1 MKLLILF
8 VLLIAFSVLCSMIF
22 TNPNKHSKCCE
33 APADQPIIGIF
44 GVCLYLLGMA
54 ILVAAFNYG
63 AFVGWT
69 AVIVWFGVYFSVWY
83 YIKREQR
90 EYKRRLEL
98 ERKGSNGQSK
108 FAAGCKSHKKS
119 FRISE
124 SFFYDYFLAAII
136 FNASSKVSSLSLN
149 SRGMA

>member
-98 ERKGSNGQSK
+98 ERKRQQ
-108 FAAGCKSHKKS
+108 KS

>member
-54 ILVAAFNYG
+54 ILAAAFNYG

-98 ERKGSNGQSK
+98 ERKRQQRANSPLVVK
-108 FAAGCKSHKKS
+108 VRKKA
-119 FRISE
+119 FGFPKA
-124 SFFYDYFLAAII
+124 FFMTI
-136 FNASSKVSSLSLN
+136 FWL
-149 SRGMA
+149 R

>member
-54 ILVAAFNYG
+54 ILVAAFPDCGLHHCFHPFAELSSGIY
-63 AFVGWT
+63 
-69 AVIVWFGVYFSVWY
+69 
-83 YIKREQR
+83 EQ
-90 EYKRRLEL
+90 
-98 ERKGSNGQSK
+98 
-108 FAAGCKSHKKS
+108 
-119 FRISE
+119 
-124 SFFYDYFLAAII
+124 
-136 FNASSKVSSLSLN
+136 
-149 SRGMA
+149 

>member
-22 TNPNKHSKCCE
+22 TNHNKHSKCCE

-54 ILVAAFNYG
+54 ILAAAFNYG

-98 ERKGSNGQSK
+98 ERKRQQR
-108 FAAGCKSHKKS
+108 AEQI
-119 FRISE
+119 RRW
-124 SFFYDYFLAAII
+124 L
-136 FNASSKVSSLSLN
+136 
-149 SRGMA
+149 

>member
-8 VLLIAFSVLCSMIF
+8 VLLNAFSVLCSMIL

-54 ILVAAFNYG
+54 ILAAAFNYG

-83 YIKREQR
+83 YIKRDQR
-90 EYKRRLEL
+90 VYNRRLEL
-98 ERKGSNGQSK
+98 ERKRQQR
-108 FAAGCKSHKKS
+108 AEQI
-119 FRISE
+119 RRW
-124 SFFYDYFLAAII
+124 L
-136 FNASSKVSSLSLN
+136 
-149 SRGMA
+149 

>member
-54 ILVAAFNYG
+54 ILAAAFFSILM
-63 AFVGWT
+63 AKLMRSDALRFVS
-69 AVIVWFGVYFSVWY
+69 I
-83 YIKREQR
+83 
-90 EYKRRLEL
+90 
-98 ERKGSNGQSK
+98 
-108 FAAGCKSHKKS
+108 
-119 FRISE
+119 
-124 SFFYDYFLAAII
+124 
-136 FNASSKVSSLSLN
+136 
-149 SRGMA
+149 

>member
-33 APADQPIIGIF
+33 APADQPI
-44 GVCLYLLGMA
+44 
-54 ILVAAFNYG
+54 
-63 AFVGWT
+63 GWT

-98 ERKGSNGQSK
+98 ERKRQQR
-108 FAAGCKSHKKS
+108 AEQI
-119 FRISE
+119 RRW
-124 SFFYDYFLAAII
+124 L
-136 FNASSKVSSLSLN
+136 
-149 SRGMA
+149 

>member
-54 ILVAAFNYG
+54 ILAAAFNYG

-69 AVIVWFGVYFSVWY
+69 AVVVWFGVYFSVWY

-98 ERKGSNGQSK
+98 ERKRQQR
-108 FAAGCKSHKKS
+108 AEQI
-119 FRISE
+119 RRW
-124 SFFYDYFLAAII
+124 L
-136 FNASSKVSSLSLN
+136 
-149 SRGMA
+149 

>member
-54 ILVAAFNYG
+54 ILAAAFNYG

-69 AVIVWFGVYFSVWY
+69 AVIVWFGVYFPSG
-83 YIKREQR
+83 II
-90 EYKRRLEL
+90 LS
-98 ERKGSNGQSK
+98 GNN
-108 FAAGCKSHKKS
+108 ANINAGW
-119 FRISE
+119 
-124 SFFYDYFLAAII
+124 
-136 FNASSKVSSLSLN
+136 SLN
-149 SRGMA
+149 EKAATGRANSPLVVKVRKKLSDFRKLFL